1 MVGRRSFAPLLLT
14 TSLIGFTPLGGI
26 PGVPTTLAVVIGLI
40 AVQIVV
46 GFKSLWL
53 PRFLLDRKVKG
64 QKLQKAATSLQPVA
78 RVIDKAIRPRLTF
91 LTERPASYVIALVC
105 ILIALS
111 VPPLELVPFIDMP
124 LWAALTAF
132 CLALVANDGLLAIAA
147 FILTAMGLALIG
159 SACYSALF
167 CPRRKHEPR
176 PRSADSKEIPALP
189 GREILPNRWAAGG
202 DE

>member
-1 MVGRRSFAPLLLT
+1 MTAGKEPTNLDGLLQGLAKAGLKQDELSVRDLRDVVGRRSFAPLLLT

-40 AVQIVV
+40 AVQIVL

-64 QKLQKAATSLQPVA
+64 RKLQKAAKSLQPVA

-132 CLALVANDGLLAIAA
+132 SLALVAHDGLLAIAA
-147 FILTAMGLALIG
+147 FILTAIGAALVG
-159 SACYSALF
+159 YSLF
-167 CPRRKHEPR
+167 
-176 PRSADSKEIPALP
+176 
-189 GREILPNRWAAGG
+189 
-202 DE
+202 